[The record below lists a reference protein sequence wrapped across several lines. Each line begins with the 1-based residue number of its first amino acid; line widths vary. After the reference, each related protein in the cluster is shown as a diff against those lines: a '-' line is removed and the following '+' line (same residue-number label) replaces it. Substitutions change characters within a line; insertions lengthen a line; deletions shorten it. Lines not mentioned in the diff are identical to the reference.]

1 MHVLVLP
8 RPQATAAYAYCFHS
22 SDQALWCLDRCYCCC
37 GWCGGVCRYIIPK
50 PFDERLLPEVA
61 GAVVEAAIAT
71 GVARLQDIDI
81 VQYKRQ
87 LADLALRTSM

>member
-1 MHVLVLP
+1 MP
-8 RPQATAAYAYCFHS
+8 NAAC
-22 SDQALWCLDRCYCCC
+22 
-37 GWCGGVCRYIIPK
+37 CRYIIPK

-71 GVARLQDIDI
+71 GVARLADIDI

-87 LADLALRTSM
+87 LADLSIRTSM

>member
-1 MHVLVLP
+1 MCV
-8 RPQATAAYAYCFHS
+8 
-22 SDQALWCLDRCYCCC
+22 CCC
-37 GWCGGVCRYIIPK
+37 CCIIAAVAHDCTPAASSALLPACCITSCSYIIPK

-71 GVARLQDIDI
+71 GVARLTDIDI
-81 VQYKRQ
+81 VQYKRT